1 MGGILDFQK
10 RGTPEKWGLIKKMGI
25 WGPLNNYVKKH
36 LLEKFLIPPTEGISP
51 LLNVISKTLNCSF
64 AQKQDFLRKLS
75 NISLTIVYLLFSIIL
90 KYFIK
95 NHYSRSRD
103 IRLHNFWGKLH
114 WNFPHA
120 RKKDSDWETI
130 SKPFWSS

>member
-1 MGGILDFQK
+1 MEGILDFQK

-103 IRLHNFWGKLH
+103 IRLHNFWGNCTEISHMPERRIVIGKLY
-114 WNFPHA
+114 
-120 RKKDSDWETI
+120 
-130 SKPFWSS
+130 